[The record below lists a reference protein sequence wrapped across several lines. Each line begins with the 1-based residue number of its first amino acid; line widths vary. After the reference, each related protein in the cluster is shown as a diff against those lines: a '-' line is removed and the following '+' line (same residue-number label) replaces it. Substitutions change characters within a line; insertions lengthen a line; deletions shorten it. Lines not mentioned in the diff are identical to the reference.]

1 MRVNTMSSGVADAV
15 VSAPSAGVMLRFAAY
30 VAELIGDD
38 RIESIS
44 CHGRTPAGTKKLF
57 VAVTDT
63 THGETVAHL
72 LGLEPRTGLG
82 REDSEG
88 FSCWEGNSGNVPVFL
103 SAPVALGGLP
113 RRRPWD
119 WSDLSDTNT
128 SDVKAVA

>member
-1 MRVNTMSSGVADAV
+1 MLSCR
-15 VSAPSAGVMLRFAAY
+15 PPRRGVMLRFAAY